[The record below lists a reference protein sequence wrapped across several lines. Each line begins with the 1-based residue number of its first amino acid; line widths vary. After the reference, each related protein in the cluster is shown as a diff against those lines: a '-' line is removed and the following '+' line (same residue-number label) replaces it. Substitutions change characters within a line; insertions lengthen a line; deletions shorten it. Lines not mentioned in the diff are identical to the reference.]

1 MGCAHRVLLFI
12 AATLAGCGSAT
23 TTSSLPQPNDIRLS
37 QRIAYL
43 GSAGGCRKNC
53 LRGPAIGYDIHVS
66 QVGNVATF
74 GAGSSDATVV
84 TGSLTMLGPGG
95 HGDPAIMLRPHRAGS
110 ATLTIAGIGGKVARL
125 PVVITTV
132 STMTIVLDGFPSA
145 AVLNFS
151 VMAPVNP
158 ACPGFEGGYSFNAPA
173 PVPPS
178 KTITLGNFP
187 AMGNGQSSLCLFT
200 TVSVTVQDGSGTTL
214 AQKTVEI
221 PIRLGHDNPTTI
233 AIP

>member
-74 GAGSSDATVV
+74 VVPALAKSSYIQKTPGSPHQTVRPCVRPSPPLPPPEIVTPPALFATK
-84 TGSLTMLGPGG
+84 LIPL
-95 HGDPAIMLRPHRAGS
+95 PAIKLRIFWTGFF
-110 ATLTIAGIGGKVARL
+110 TL
-125 PVVITTV
+125 
-132 STMTIVLDGFPSA
+132 LDC
-145 AVLNFS
+145 N
-151 VMAPVNP
+151 VNANP
-158 ACPGFEGGYSFNAPA
+158 
-173 PVPPS
+173 
-178 KTITLGNFP
+178 
-187 AMGNGQSSLCLFT
+187 LCC
-200 TVSVTVQDGSGTTL
+200 
-214 AQKTVEI
+214 
-221 PIRLGHDNPTTI
+221 TTI
-233 AIP
+233 D